1 MDERFVPYAGRWV
14 ALVNDQIAGV
24 GERADAAWHL
34 ARANRPKERPQ
45 LVYIDRVDGDP
56 LYLPPLVARLRPLLT
71 HHPFP
76 VYLVGG
82 VVRDALL
89 GRDCKDIDLVVPR
102 DAIKLTFQL
111 ADKLG
116 QPAYVLDRER
126 DTGRI
131 VLPEQG
137 LMIDVARFRGDDLE
151 ADLGDR
157 DFTINAMALPAN
169 ATTSASV
176 VDPTGGLA
184 DLAAGVVRQTH
195 AQAVAQD
202 PVRALRALRMAEVFG
217 FDVAAETETAVCQ
230 AAPLLSRV
238 SVERIRDELLKLLS
252 ASPTAG
258 LQRLADTGLLA
269 VTLPEVA
276 ALADVAQSAPHYE
289 PVLAHTISVLKW
301 LTIIMNDLPLK
312 NEDASLPRLQEALA
326 PYAEALN
333 AHLARP
339 VDGGLNGR
347 ILLILGALFHD
358 VGKASTQ
365 TVEED
370 GRIRF
375 LGHAQ
380 AGAKLAAG
388 RLRHLCLSKKAIDH
402 VSRIVAGHMR
412 PLLLASPPG
421 RVSRR
426 AVFRFFR
433 DTKDAGL
440 DIGLLALADHLAT
453 YNGMG
458 ETAVWERLIHLV
470 ANLYQHYFHHQ
481 ETIAPKLLVNG
492 KTLITRFGL
501 QPGPQIGYLLR
512 QLEEAQAAGEITQVD
527 EALAFLQKK
536 IKKDSAGHKN

>member
-24 GERADAAWHL
+24 GEHAAAAWHL

-45 LVYIDRVDGDP
+45 LVYVDRADGDP
-56 LYLPPLVARLRPLLT
+56 LHLPPVMASLRPLLT

-76 VYLVGG
+76 IYLVGG

-131 VLPEQG
+131 VLPELG
-137 LMIDVARFRGDDLE
+137 MMIDVARFRGDDLE

-176 VDPTGGLA
+176 IDPTGGMA
-184 DLAAGVVRQTH
+184 DLAASVVRHTH

-217 FDVAAETETAVCQ
+217 FEMTAETETAVCR

-238 SVERIRDELLKLLS
+238 SVERIRDELLKLLA
-252 ASPTAG
+252 ASPAAG
-258 LQRLADTGLLA
+258 LQRLVDTGLLA
-269 VTLPEVA
+269 VTLPEAA
-276 ALADVAQSAPHYE
+276 ALTDVAQSPPHHE
-289 PVLAHTISVLKW
+289 PVLAHTISVLQW
-301 LTIIMNDLPLK
+301 LSLIINQQSFIDVPSTIPH
-312 NEDASLPRLQEALA
+312 LQSALA
-326 PYAEALN
+326 PYVDALHV
-333 AHLARP
+333 HLLRP
-339 VDGGLNGR
+339 VDGGLDGR

-365 TVEED
+365 TVGED

-380 AGAKLAAG
+380 AGAKLATS
-388 RLRHLCLSKKAIDH
+388 RLRHLCLSNKAIDH
-402 VSRIVAGHMR
+402 VARIVAGHMR
-412 PLLLASPPG
+412 PLLLASSQR

-453 YNGMG
+453 YNGVG
-458 ETAVWERLIHLV
+458 ETAVWERLVQLV
-470 ANLYQHYFHHQ
+470 ADLYQHYFHHQ
-481 ETIAPKLLVNG
+481 ETISPKLLVNG
-492 KTLITRFGL
+492 KTVITHFGL

-512 QLEEAQAAGEITQVD
+512 QLEEAQAAGEITEVD
-527 EALAFLQKK
+527 EAMAFLQKK
-536 IKKDSAGHKN
+536 IKQNGFEHT